1 MSWGAP
7 SAGPVV
13 DTFVAEEFMREIAA
27 RCSDSDLTTI
37 ADDCGRK
44 SEALAGLLGDGRAA
58 SLSRD
63 DLRRVL
69 RWVFASRRKA
79 DAILD
84 AVGPTRLGAGIDRL
98 VNGDGGLD
106 DRIGAF
112 DRVLESFP
120 EPAFDLPPELL
131 HFSDPGRYWL
141 WTRWIWDPRIE
152 TGALRL
158 VTTDEFELTGLTRG
172 ETYLKVGEATAF
184 VAETGRAVGFGAIGR
199 SPFGIDV
206 FLACVYA
213 VYMYTVLRLRMT
225 QEFNKIVPDLP
236 DLVRRLLGVYR
247 LEV

>member
-1 MSWGAP
+1 MACGVPA
-7 SAGPVV
+7 AGPVV
-13 DTFVAEEFMREIAA
+13 DTSVAEEFMGEIAT
-27 RCSDSDLTTI
+27 RCSEVDLAAI
-37 ADDCGRK
+37 VDDCGHK
-44 SEALAGLLGDGRAA
+44 SEALAALLGAGQVA
-58 SLSRD
+58 SLPRG

-69 RWVFASRRKA
+69 RAVFASRRKA

-84 AVGPTRLGAGIDRL
+84 ALGPGRLAAEIDHLLSGEGGVGQ
-98 VNGDGGLD
+98 
-106 DRIGAF
+106 RIERFSA
-112 DRVLESFP
+112 VLEAFP
-120 EPAFDLPPELL
+120 EPAFDLPGELL
-131 HFSDPGRYWL
+131 HFADPGRHWL

-158 VTTDEFELTGLTRG
+158 VTTDEFELTGPTRG

-184 VAETGRAVGFGAIGR
+184 VAETGRAVGFTSMGG

-213 VYMYTVLRLRMT
+213 VYMYTVLRMRMT
-225 QEFNKIVPDLP
+225 QEFNKIVPELP